1 MLWPTDPHNNPA
13 SLSAGSPPGITD
25 VQRRNGPPQ
34 CRNCSQHVARLI
46 QLYLLAHVAPSL
58 IESISSSG
66 PFFYDRPSAMLL
78 SPDSISQPL
87 SMDSLPTEVAET
99 IQAGHIRSHPDINF
113 DIAPSTAADK
123 REPVTLHSPRLSDD
137 DLLNDIEDDEED
149 IPYSVLH
156 PTRKSHSLPPLP
168 DLRFEQ
174 SYLRSIANADTW
186 WKVLL
191 ITARDQ
197 VSWPI
202 RNYCFRGD
210 VVSCGE

>member
-1 MLWPTDPHNNPA
+1 
-13 SLSAGSPPGITD
+13 
-25 VQRRNGPPQ
+25 
-34 CRNCSQHVARLI
+34 
-46 QLYLLAHVAPSL
+46 
-58 IESISSSG
+58 
-66 PFFYDRPSAMLL
+66 
-78 SPDSISQPL
+78 
-87 SMDSLPTEVAET
+87 MDSLPTEVAET

-137 DLLNDIEDDEED
+137 NLLNDMEDDEED

-197 VSWPI
+197 VMMPLAQGLI
-202 RNYCFRGD
+202 YNLLL
-210 VVSCGE
+210 CGWQHWNRTAKLHGNTAGSRVRRWWYGVNNWTIQKRKL